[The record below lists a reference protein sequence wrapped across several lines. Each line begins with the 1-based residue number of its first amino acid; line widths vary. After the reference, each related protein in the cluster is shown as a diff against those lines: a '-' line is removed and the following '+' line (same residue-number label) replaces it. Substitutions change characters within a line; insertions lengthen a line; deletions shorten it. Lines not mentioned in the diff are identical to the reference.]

1 MPTRIFEV
9 SAAPVNLLTANDL
22 EGNPLD
28 LQVGS
33 TYSGRYVA
41 VGPQSILKMVEA
53 PTGTVVT
60 AGDPALPV
68 RIFEDVVI
76 VPKTGMAIFAWSEND
91 LSQLI
96 INDTA

>member
-9 SAAPVNLLTANDL
+9 SAAPVNLLAANDL

-28 LQVGS
+28 LQVGT

-68 RIFEDVVI
+68 RVYEDLTI
-76 VPKTGMAIFAWSEND
+76 IPKTGMAIFAWSENHS
-91 LSQLI
+91 SQLI
-96 INDTA
+96 INSTS